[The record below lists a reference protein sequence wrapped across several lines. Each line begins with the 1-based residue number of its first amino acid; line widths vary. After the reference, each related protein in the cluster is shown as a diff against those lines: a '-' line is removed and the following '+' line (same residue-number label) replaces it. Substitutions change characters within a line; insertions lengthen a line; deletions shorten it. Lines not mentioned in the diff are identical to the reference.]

1 MAADKCILAYSGGMD
16 STISVLWI
24 KENYGLDVITLTVG
38 LGGEQKTDGLRERA
52 KRAGALDSVILDAR
66 DEFVEQYIW
75 RGLRAGAM
83 YEDAYALSTALARPL
98 MAKKLVEVARERGA
112 VAVSHGCTGK
122 GNDQVRFDAGV
133 KTLSAIGTPLRIV
146 TPAREWN
153 MTRDEEKEYAD
164 KVGIELEEVGDDKR
178 VYSIDSNL
186 WGQAIEGEDLED
198 PWHAPQ
204 EDAFTWTR
212 APKDAPD
219 SAEEVVIGFERG
231 VPVSIDGTKLRG
243 VELVER
249 LNKLAGKHA
258 VGRIDHIE
266 NRLVGIKSREV
277 YETPAATVLV
287 TALKALET
295 LVLARDQ
302 QRLLRD
308 ASGTYSDLVYDGRW
322 FTAMRENLDALLESV
337 HRYTTG
343 EVRVRLYKGSAVV
356 VGRRAPYSLYDFG
369 LATYTT
375 EDEFEHT
382 AATGFIDLYS
392 LPARVQ
398 YKNQTTRE

>member
-153 MTRDEEKEYAD
+153 MTRDEKKSTPIRSGSSWKRSATISASIQLI
-164 KVGIELEEVGDDKR
+164 VTCGDR
-178 VYSIDSNL
+178 RLRARTLRIR
-186 WGQAIEGEDLED
+186 G
-198 PWHAPQ
+198 
-204 EDAFTWTR
+204 TR
-212 APKDAPD
+212 HRRTPLP
-219 SAEEVVIGFERG
+219 G
-231 VPVSIDGTKLRG
+231 PVLQRTLPIVLR
-243 VELVER
+243 R
-249 LNKLAGKHA
+249 
-258 VGRIDHIE
+258 
-266 NRLVGIKSREV
+266 S
-277 YETPAATVLV
+277 
-287 TALKALET
+287 
-295 LVLARDQ
+295 
-302 QRLLRD
+302 
-308 ASGTYSDLVYDGRW
+308 
-322 FTAMRENLDALLESV
+322 
-337 HRYTTG
+337 
-343 EVRVRLYKGSAVV
+343 
-356 VGRRAPYSLYDFG
+356 
-369 LATYTT
+369 
-375 EDEFEHT
+375 
-382 AATGFIDLYS
+382 
-392 LPARVQ
+392 
-398 YKNQTTRE
+398 

>member
-153 MTRDEEKEYAD
+153 MTRDEEK
-164 KVGIELEEVGDDKR
+164 
-178 VYSIDSNL
+178 
-186 WGQAIEGEDLED
+186 
-198 PWHAPQ
+198 
-204 EDAFTWTR
+204 
-212 APKDAPD
+212 
-219 SAEEVVIGFERG
+219 G
-231 VPVSIDGTKLRG
+231 V
-243 VELVER
+243 
-249 LNKLAGKHA
+249 
-258 VGRIDHIE
+258 
-266 NRLVGIKSREV
+266 
-277 YETPAATVLV
+277 
-287 TALKALET
+287 
-295 LVLARDQ
+295 
-302 QRLLRD
+302 
-308 ASGTYSDLVYDGRW
+308 
-322 FTAMRENLDALLESV
+322 
-337 HRYTTG
+337 
-343 EVRVRLYKGSAVV
+343 
-356 VGRRAPYSLYDFG
+356 RR
-369 LATYTT
+369 
-375 EDEFEHT
+375 
-382 AATGFIDLYS
+382 
-392 LPARVQ
+392 
-398 YKNQTTRE
+398 